1 MDKGVPPW
9 SFLFSQWNWGQGQ
22 QLRDEGECE
31 SFEKRRNMKENTL
44 KSENN
49 RDV

>member
-9 SFLFSQWNWGQGQ
+9 SFQFSQWNWGQGQ

-31 SFEKRRNMKENTL
+31 SFEKRNMKENTL